1 MYNTNSIIRVMKNNI
16 NGRQILIWGAWK
28 YGKQLADQLKNIDID
43 VHGYIDSQKYGTTFC
58 SLPVYETSIIDPIKY
73 YIFVSLVEHADVFRT
88 LNNSGY
94 TENTDFV
101 YPDKQ
106 IGWHIV
112 KIYMRIL
119 LVIKYMALSLCKRKT
134 AIFIYLVPPLWKLV
148 STLKSKDNKKCPE

>member
-1 MYNTNSIIRVMKNNI
+1 MYNINSIIRVMKNNI

-58 SLPVYETSIIDPIKY
+58 SLPVYETSIIDPMKY
-73 YIFVSLVEHADVFRT
+73 YILVSLVEHADVFRT

-106 IGWHIV
+106 IVLAHCENLYEDTLGNQIHGSVSLQKKNSYIH
-112 KIYMRIL
+112 
-119 LVIKYMALSLCKRKT
+119 LSG
-134 AIFIYLVPPLWKLV
+134 A
-148 STLKSKDNKKCPE
+148 STLEIGKHVEIKRQ